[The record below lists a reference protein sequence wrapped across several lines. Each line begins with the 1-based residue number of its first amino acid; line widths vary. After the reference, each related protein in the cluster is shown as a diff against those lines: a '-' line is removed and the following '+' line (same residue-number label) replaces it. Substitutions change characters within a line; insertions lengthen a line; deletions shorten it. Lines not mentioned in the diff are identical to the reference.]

1 MRKLRKLCV
10 AIVMVLLC
18 GCGAGGSTDKETVS
32 MYDLNQK
39 MEEAESSLPEMLY
52 ASSEDG
58 NAKEQF
64 KHISDLDYDK
74 VDSYFVSYSK
84 EGKADEIAVIAVKDP
99 ADAAE
104 AKESFERHRQSRIKL
119 LNQYEPKEV
128 KRIEDGII
136 FTRGQYAV
144 LIICDHPDA
153 VRKSFEDMIK

>member
-58 NAKEQF
+58 N
-64 KHISDLDYDK
+64 
-74 VDSYFVSYSK
+74 
-84 EGKADEIAVIAVKDP
+84 
-99 ADAAE
+99 
-104 AKESFERHRQSRIKL
+104 
-119 LNQYEPKEV
+119 PKEV